1 METTNYIAQCR
12 ISDCATVRVLS
23 INPNAEL
30 ICDRE
35 CSCLKESK
43 NGSFQCSI
51 ERIKHLVDCKASALT
66 IDYEIYLD
74 RKADWDWDVR
84 DSDFRIIDEEGDIYE
99 GRFICED
106 FISPEQLKNSPRTLF
121 PGTRGRYRVYYES
134 FPKDGKVSS
143 IIALADNGSQ
153 GRMDLLNPDP
163 EQGITIDQSQPM
175 AIAPQQ
181 EDVQQQHV
189 IVPEKEHD
197 VPEPKATPKPKK
209 NKIGF
214 MTGLYFICIP
224 LLFFGFL
231 ANIIIEALGDI
242 TLTWVLASLCYIIA
256 IVCIVLLF
264 RRERNNT
271 DSVASLTATKPESEH
286 VTTPKP
292 EKKEIGCFTF
302 ATIIISCFLVSGPL
316 AYFLIGDFFE
326 NGNEYGLYVGIFFI
340 VISIGLCILFIRG
353 EKNDSDTPSSP
364 SKSDSGLSLDATA
377 SAIMMGLSLGG
388 KKDHKSDSDSLHDS
402 LFWQEKYRKDK
413 Y

>member
-12 ISDCATVRVLS
+12 IDDCATVRVLS
-23 INPNAEL
+23 ITPNTEI

-35 CSCLKESK
+35 CSSLKESK
-43 NGSFQCSI
+43 DGSIQCYFGW
-51 ERIKHLVDCKASALT
+51 IKKMVNFKASALF
-66 IDYEIYLD
+66 IDYEVFLD
-74 RKADWDWDVR
+74 RKTKWDWSVHAA
-84 DSDFRIIDEEGDIYE
+84 DFPIIDENGDIYE
-99 GRFICED
+99 GEFLCDSIV
-106 FISPEQLKNSPRTLF
+106 SPEQLKNSPRTLF

-163 EQGITIDQSQPM
+163 EQGVTIDQSQPI

-197 VPEPKATPKPKK
+197 VPEPKA
-209 NKIGF
+209 
-214 MTGLYFICIP
+214 
-224 LLFFGFL
+224 
-231 ANIIIEALGDI
+231 
-242 TLTWVLASLCYIIA
+242 
-256 IVCIVLLF
+256 
-264 RRERNNT
+264 
-271 DSVASLTATKPESEH
+271 
-286 VTTPKP
+286 TPKP

-316 AYFLIGDFFE
+316 AYFLIEDFFE

-377 SAIMMGLSLGG
+377 SAITMGLMLGG
-388 KKDHKSDSDSLHDS
+388 KKDQKSDSDSLHDS